1 MAKIVVI
8 IPTYNE
14 AANTERMIGELAS
27 VVDCIKHHELQ
38 VLYVDANSPDGTAF
52 VVREQQQNRPWLHLL
67 VERHREGLGLA
78 YAKGMKHAMEV
89 LGADYLMEFDGD
101 FQHRPA
107 DIFRLIAAL
116 DGGYDYAIGSRYVTG
131 GTTPKDWGFSRSA
144 LSTGGS
150 KLARVLL
157 TLPGIRDITGGFKL
171 ARVKGFMD
179 AFNFDTLLSKS
190 FAYKIH
196 LLHYMV
202 RRGARVKEV
211 PINFEKRMSGK
222 TKMSWREA
230 QESLK
235 VVLQLMCRGP
245 RSAFDHCNR

>member
-1 MAKIVVI
+1 MANIVVI

-14 AANTERMIGELAS
+14 AENTARMIGELAS

-52 VVREQQQNRPWLHLL
+52 VVREQQQNHPWLHLL
-67 VERHREGLGLA
+67 IERHREGLGMA
-78 YAKGMKHAMEV
+78 YAKGMKYAMEK

-107 DIFRLIAAL
+107 DIFRLIAAID
-116 DGGYDYAIGSRYVTG
+116 DGHDYVIGSRYVAG
-131 GTTPKDWGFSRSA
+131 GMTPNDWGFMRSA
-144 LSTGGS
+144 LSTGGG
-150 KLARVLL
+150 KFGRVMLGL
-157 TLPGIRDITGGFKL
+157 RDIHDITGGFKM

-179 AFNFDTLLSKS
+179 SFNFDALLSKS
-190 FAYKIH
+190 FAYKVH

-211 PINFEKRMSGK
+211 PITFEKRAAGE
-222 TKMSWREA
+222 TKMSWKEA
-230 QESLK
+230 QETLK
-235 VVLQLMCRGP
+235 VILHLMCRGP

>member
-1 MAKIVVI
+1 MANIVVI

-14 AANTERMIGELAS
+14 AANTAQMIGALAP
-27 VVDCIKHHELQ
+27 VVDSIKHHKLQ
-38 VLYVDANSPDGTAF
+38 VLYVDANSPDGTAN
-52 VVREQQQNRPWLHLL
+52 VVREQQRSHPWLHLL
-67 VERHREGLGLA
+67 VEKQREGLGMA
-78 YAKGMKHAMEV
+78 YAKGMKHAMED

-107 DIFRLIAAL
+107 DIFRLIAAID
-116 DGGYDYAIGSRYVTG
+116 DGHDYVIGSRYVDG
-131 GTTPKDWGFSRSA
+131 GTTPNDWGFMRST

-150 KLARVLL
+150 KIARTLLA
-157 TLPGIRDITGGFKL
+157 LPGIHDITGGFKL

-179 AFNFDTLLSKS
+179 AFNFDALLSKS
-190 FAYKIH
+190 FAYKVH

-211 PINFEKRMSGK
+211 PISFEKRMAGE
-222 TKMSWREA
+222 TKMSWKET
-230 QESLK
+230 QETLK
-235 VVLQLMCRGP
+235 VVVQLMCRGP

>member
-14 AANTERMIGELAS
+14 SENTARMIGELAP
-27 VVDCIKHHELQ
+27 VVASINHHDLH
-38 VLYVDANSPDGTAF
+38 VLYVDANSPDGTAL
-52 VVREQQQNRPWLHLL
+52 VVRDKQQGYPWLHLL
-67 VERHREGLGLA
+67 VEDKREGLGLA
-78 YAKGMKHAMEV
+78 YAKGMKHAMDE
-89 LGADYLMEFDGD
+89 LCADYLVEFDGD

-107 DIFRLIAAL
+107 DIFRLIAAI
-116 DGGYDYAIGSRYVTG
+116 DEGYDYVIGSRYVAG
-131 GTTPKDWGFSRSA
+131 GMTPDDWGLMRTL
-144 LSTGGS
+144 LSSGGC
-150 KLARVLL
+150 KFGRAMLGLNK
-157 TLPGIRDITGGFKL
+157 IRDITGGFKI

-179 AFNFDTLLSKS
+179 SFNFDALLSKS

-211 PINFEKRMSGK
+211 PITFDKRIEGE
-222 TKMSWREA
+222 TKMSWKET
-230 QESLK
+230 QETLK
-235 VVLQLMCRGP
+235 VIFHLACRGQ